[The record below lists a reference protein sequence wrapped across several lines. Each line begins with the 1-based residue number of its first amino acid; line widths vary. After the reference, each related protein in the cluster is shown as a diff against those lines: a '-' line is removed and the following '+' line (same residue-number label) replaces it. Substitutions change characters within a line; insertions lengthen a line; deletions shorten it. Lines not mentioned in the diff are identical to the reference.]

1 MAEIVSGL
9 LFLIVIAAIALIV
22 TVVAMAGFVG
32 VGALFAR
39 YTELTIFQATLMAVP
54 IGMVVFYLLGRISN
68 LPATPYEQDE
78 WDEWDE
84 FDEELEFEDLSPEE
98 RQRALESLVE
108 YLREEYGVE
117 DIMIQPKPSQG
128 RRRRKEQ

>member
-1 MAEIVSGL
+1 
-9 LFLIVIAAIALIV
+9 
-22 TVVAMAGFVG
+22 
-32 VGALFAR
+32 
-39 YTELTIFQATLMAVP
+39 MAVP

-68 LPATPYEQDE
+68 LPATTYEQDE